1 MFIHCGR
8 NKGRIASVH
17 WIDEDGSSARTF
29 SSTDLEGEGPRP
41 TRILVK
47 LWDIDI
53 FDRLFEVTD
62 ARFLPN
68 GQYLTVGRQSEN
80 AAELWN
86 LEDGKTTNAISDHFT
101 FRRPVTV

>member
-1 MFIHCGR
+1 VFIHCDR

-47 LWDIDI
+47 LRDIGI
-53 FDRLFEVTD
+53 FNRLFEVTGVAV
-62 ARFLPN
+62 ARLLPN

-80 AAELWN
+80 AAELIWRM
-86 LEDGKTTNAISDHFT
+86 A
-101 FRRPVTV
+101 RPLTQSQITSLFADQ

>member
-1 MFIHCGR
+1 MSIHCGR

-68 GQYLTVGRQSEN
+68 GQYLTVGRQSRMLLN
-80 AAELWN
+80 YGIWRMA
-86 LEDGKTTNAISDHFT
+86 
-101 FRRPVTV
+101 RPLTQSQITSLFADQ